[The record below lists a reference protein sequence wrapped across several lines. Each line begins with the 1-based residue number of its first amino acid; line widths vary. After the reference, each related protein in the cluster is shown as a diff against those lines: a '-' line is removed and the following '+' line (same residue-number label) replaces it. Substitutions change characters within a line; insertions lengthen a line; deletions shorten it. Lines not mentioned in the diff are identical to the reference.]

1 MSANDGSAA
10 TDLTQSQIA
19 LGNEAPRV
27 THLLA
32 NPKGT
37 VTGSCIAVRIG
48 ERILIATAAHVVKT
62 TSDLRLILKKE
73 DSILGNI
80 AFRSCQVDESAD
92 IACLELGESESAR
105 IRESSIGLGN
115 LMVPPNDDERAI
127 FVMGFAGDNM
137 APETEIRVNESVQ
150 VREMSYM
157 GHTFFSSTIPSD
169 EWPVGLDHPLCG
181 FDMFIRYSP
190 RDQVIRARL
199 DGSNR
204 IDGVQD
210 GPIPAMRGMSG
221 GGIWLDASDR
231 EHCGRLR
238 LIGIQVSWRLSK
250 SWLRGT
256 SIKAWLNLVET
267 RFPELRGEIEAA
279 TREGKPLEEVGK
291 STRLAKRP

>member
-1 MSANDGSAA
+1 MSASDGSAA
-10 TDLTQSQIA
+10 TDLTQSQIVLA
-19 LGNEAPRV
+19 NEAPRV
-27 THLLA
+27 TYLLT

-37 VTGSCIAVRIG
+37 VTGSCIAVRFG

-73 DSILGNI
+73 DSILGNM
-80 AFRSCQVDESAD
+80 AFRSRQVDESAD

-115 LMVPPNDDERAI
+115 LMVAPSDDERAI
-127 FVMGFAGDNM
+127 FVMGFASDNM
-137 APETEIRVNESVQ
+137 APETEIRVNETVQ

-169 EWPVGLDHPLCG
+169 EWPEGPDDPLCG
-181 FDMFIRYSP
+181 ADMFIRYSP
-190 RDQVIRARL
+190 RDRVTRARL

-204 IDGVQD
+204 IVGAQD

-221 GGIWLDASDR
+221 GGIWLDTSDK
-231 EHCGRLR
+231 EQCGGLH
-238 LIGIQVSWRLSK
+238 LLGIQVSWRPSK
-250 SWLRGT
+250 SWLRCT

-267 RFPELRGEIEAA
+267 RFPELRSEIEGA
-279 TREGKPLEEVGK
+279 TRKGKPV
-291 STRLAKRP
+291 AVVD